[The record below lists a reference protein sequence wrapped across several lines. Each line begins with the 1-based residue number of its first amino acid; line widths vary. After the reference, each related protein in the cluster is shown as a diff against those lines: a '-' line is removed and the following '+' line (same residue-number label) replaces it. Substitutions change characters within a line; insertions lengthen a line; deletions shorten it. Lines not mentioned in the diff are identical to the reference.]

1 MKMTK
6 LFTVLFVLFTA
17 SLSAQ
22 DKINLVIF
30 SEDGDAFFAYVNGI
44 RQNDKY
50 ETNVKVT
57 GVSPNVSLRIE
68 FENKAYPQLKKS
80 SYYEPGMEHTVRI
93 KRDTKSVVK
102 LTYFGQTTLAESQN
116 TGATTIAYHAAENP
130 INSGASSN
138 TNSQQNQTNTSINT
152 NGYNT
157 NVSIGGTTVMSTTTT
172 STGSDNVNMN
182 INMGGIGINMNVNGN
197 MPVTQQQTVTST
209 TVTTR
214 GSATLSEGNGS
225 STNQKNNQVS
235 ASSNTSVK
243 AGCAAPMSAA
253 SFAKMKQNV
262 ESKPFSDTKMS
273 TAKIAT
279 KNGCLSVDQVK
290 EICQLFSMDE
300 DKLSYAKYAYD
311 YCVEKANYYEVSEV
325 FSFSSTTDEFNK
337 FLEK

>member
-1 MKMTK
+1 MKITK
-6 LFTVLFVLFTA
+6 LLAILFILFSAGMTA
-17 SLSAQ
+17 Q
-22 DKINLVIF
+22 EKINLVIF
-30 SEDGDAFFAYVNGI
+30 SEDGDAFYAYVNGV

-93 KRDTKSVVK
+93 KRDVKQVVK
-102 LTYFGQTTLAESQN
+102 LTYFGQTSLAESQN

-130 INSGASSN
+130 VNTAPASNS
-138 TNSQQNQTNTSINT
+138 TSQPNQTNT
-152 NGYNT
+152 NGYNS
-157 NVSIGGTTVMSTTTT
+157 NVSVGGTTVTSTTTT
-172 STGSDNVNMN
+172 TTGNDNVNMN
-182 INMGGIGINMNVNGN
+182 INMGGIGINMNVNTN
-197 MPVTQQQTVTST
+197 MPVTHQQTITST
-209 TVTTR
+209 TVSSR

-225 STNQKNNQVS
+225 STIQNNNQVAA
-235 ASSNTSVK
+235 ASNNNVK
-243 AGCAAPMSAA
+243 AGCTVAMNSA
-253 SFAKMKQNV
+253 SFSKMKQNV
-262 ESKPFSDTKMS
+262 EAKPFSDTKMS

-279 KNGCLSVDQVK
+279 KNACLSVNQIK

-300 DKLSYAKYAYD
+300 DKLAYAKYAYD
-311 YCVEKANYYEVSEV
+311 YCVDKSTYYEVSEV